1 MIHFRT
7 NALATSQSIEG
18 YSNPVSLVHFVF
30 LWLTS
35 SSKLFVFVGILAA
48 GILRLEGI
56 GLVLQLLQHTD
67 LRAIVGLNNRIFYEP
82 K

>member
-18 YSNPVSLVHFVF
+18 YSNPVSLVHFVS

-35 SSKLFVFVGILAA
+35 SF
-48 GILRLEGI
+48 
-56 GLVLQLLQHTD
+56 
-67 LRAIVGLNNRIFYEP
+67 
-82 K
+82 